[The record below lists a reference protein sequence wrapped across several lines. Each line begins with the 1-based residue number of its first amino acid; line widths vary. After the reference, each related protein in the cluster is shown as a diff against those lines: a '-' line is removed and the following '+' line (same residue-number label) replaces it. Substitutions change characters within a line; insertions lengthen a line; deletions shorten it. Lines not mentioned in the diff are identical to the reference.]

1 MSYAKVLCIG
11 LVGVTGHVIEVDH
24 PGAYP
29 LVEHPR
35 HTQGVLEL
43 SLSEGVTCHAVSF
56 TPGVAS

>member
-1 MSYAKVLCIG
+1 VLSG
-11 LVGVTGHVIEVDH
+11 VGRAWANGTLIEIDH
-24 PGAYP
+24 AGAYP

-43 SLSEGVTCHAVSF
+43 ELSEGVTCHGVSF